1 MSEEKCP
8 FCEGTTSVAYHCGN
22 NLLYCHDCKRT
33 FSERDAKIIKLNARI
48 AELEQ
53 QLSEK
58 ITGETSDGYHTF
70 NELYHH
76 RAVLFSVICRCFPE
90 RSWKSR
96 KHHDGT
102 MYSGMFIVGIE
113 TDNGQ
118 ATYHYDIEP
127 YWDMFPVKEL
137 EQAPE
142 WDGHTPQEAIERI
155 GKMQIRPFAELEQEK
170 RDQLID
176 YENRLCEARKY
187 QQGAIRRC
195 EEMEAECVR
204 VRKALERVVKLLDRP
219 MLKDD
224 MCLYM
229 DNAIRVAREAMK
241 GAGDE

>member
-1 MSEEKCP
+1 MSEDLKCP
-8 FCEGTTSVAYHCGN
+8 FLIQEDWCNDFDGPCAVVKGNRCEVHQQLA
-22 NLLYCHDCKRT
+22 KR
-33 FSERDAKIIKLNARI
+33 DARI

-118 ATYHYDIEP
+118 ATYHYDIGP

-155 GKMQIRPFAELEQEK
+155 GKMQIRPFAELEQEN

-176 YENRLCEARKY
+176 YENRHCEARKY
-187 QQGAIRRC
+187 QQDAVRWC
-195 EEMEAECVR
+195 EELKAER
-204 VRKALERVVKLLDRP
+204 DRLRKALRGLMQAVDGCLTPHEALLW
-219 MLKDD
+219 KQ
-224 MCLYM
+224 CE
-229 DNAIRVAREAMK
+229 EALK
-241 GAGDE
+241 GAGE

>member
-1 MSEEKCP
+1 MDKWD
-8 FCEGTTSVAYHCGN
+8 N
-22 NLLYCHDCKRT
+22 YCDEIGGVCKDM
-33 FSERDAKIIKLNARI
+33 EAQDVRI
-48 AELEQ
+48 AELKQ

-96 KHHDGT
+96 RHQGGT
-102 MYSGMFIVGIE
+102 MYPGMFIVGIG

-127 YWDMFPVKEL
+127 YWNMFPVREL

-142 WDGHTPQEAIERI
+142 WDGHTPQKAIERI
-155 GKMQIRPFAELEQEK
+155 GKMQIRPFAELEQENHELLAK
-170 RDQLID
+170 CEK
-176 YENRLCEARKY
+176 YECEIGLLKHRIAALESKSNMYSDLAIATASDARKVY
-187 QQGAIRRC
+187 SLEKERDRLR
-195 EEMEAECVR
+195 E
-204 VRKALERVVKLLDRP
+204 ALEHVVKLLDRP
-219 MLKDD
+219 MLKID

-229 DNAIRVAREAMK
+229 GSAIKVAREALK
-241 GAGDE
+241 GAE

>member
-1 MSEEKCP
+1 MSEWD
-8 FCEGTTSVAYHCGN
+8 N
-22 NLLYCHDCKRT
+22 YCDELGGICKDM
-33 FSERDAKIIKLNARI
+33 EAQDARI
-48 AELEQ
+48 EELEQ

-102 MYSGMFIVGIE
+102 MFPGMFIVGIE

-142 WDGHTPQEAIERI
+142 WDGHTPQKAIERI
-155 GKMQIRPFAELEQEK
+155 GKMQIRPFAELEQMAEVRK
-170 RDQLID
+170 LANRLLEQERNELEAERDQL
-176 YENRLCEARKY
+176 
-187 QQGAIRRC
+187 
-195 EEMEAECVR
+195 
-204 VRKALERVVKLLDRP
+204 RKALERVVKLLDRP

-229 DNAIRVAREAMK
+229 GTAIRVAREALK
-241 GAGDE
+241 GAGE